1 MNFRGM
7 LIVSFL
13 TPQLTLAM
21 SFWKSSGS
29 VISLLGPCL
38 TLLCI
43 FRPVDALYGV
53 CTYTCT
59 EEVVDHFEI
68 ELGYELDGLRNF
80 WFFPAYL
87 MVRNDDE
94 FRCALFPGYFLLA
107 RLSGYDCFDQN
118 VG

>member
-1 MNFRGM
+1 MNFRGTV
-7 LIVSFL
+7 IASFL
-13 TPQLTLAM
+13 TPQLTLAI

-29 VISLLGPCL
+29 GVSVLGLCL

-43 FRPVDALYGV
+43 FRPVDAV

-87 MVRNDDE
+87 MVRNGDE

-107 RLSGYDCFDQN
+107 RLSGYDCFEQK